1 MTAPGRILVVEDDDS
16 LREALLE
23 VLGDEGHEVRVAA
36 HGAEALERL
45 NTQDAWEPEL
55 LVLDLM
61 MPVMDAFEFREHQRQ
76 RAMAPDA
83 RVLVLSAARDLGSAA
98 ERLTADAYLAKPFH
112 LEEMLS
118 TVDRLL
124 DDHRAGAASGR

>member
-1 MTAPGRILVVEDDDS
+1 MTAPGRILVVEDDES

-23 VLGDEGHEVRVAA
+23 VLGDEGHDVRVAA
-36 HGAEALERL
+36 HGAEALETL
-45 NTQDAWEPEL
+45 DKWEPEL

-76 RAMAPDA
+76 RAVAPAA

-98 ERLTADAYLAKPFH
+98 ERLAADAYLAKPFRID
-112 LEEMLS
+112 EMLS

-124 DDHRAGAASGR
+124 DDHRDGDAAAR

>member
-1 MTAPGRILVVEDDDS
+1 MTAPGRILVVEDDES

-36 HGAEALERL
+36 HGAEALETL
-45 NTQDAWEPEL
+45 DEWEPEL

-76 RAMAPDA
+76 RAVASEA
-83 RVLVLSAARDLGSAA
+83 RILVLSAARDLGGAA
-98 ERLTADAYLAKPFH
+98 ERLAADAYLAKPFR
-112 LEEMLS
+112 LDEMLS

-124 DDHRAGAASGR
+124 DDHRAGDAAAR

>member
-1 MTAPGRILVVEDDDS
+1 MTAPGRILVVEDDES

-23 VLGDEGHEVRVAA
+23 VLGDEGHEVRAA
-36 HGAEALERL
+36 EHGGEALETL
-45 NTQDAWEPEL
+45 DGWEPEL

-76 RAMAPDA
+76 RDVALRA
-83 RVLVLSAARDLGSAA
+83 RVLVLSAARDLGGAA
-98 ERLTADAYLAKPFH
+98 ERLGADAYLAKPFR
-112 LEEMLS
+112 LDEMLA

-124 DDHRAGAASGR
+124 ADHRAGGAAGR

>member
-1 MTAPGRILVVEDDDS
+1 MTAPGRILVVEDDEM

-36 HGAEALERL
+36 HGAHALDTLDE
-45 NTQDAWEPEL
+45 WEPEL

-61 MPVMDAFEFREHQRQ
+61 MPVMDAFEFRERQQQRSL
-76 RAMAPDA
+76 ASEA
-83 RVLVLSAARDLGSAA
+83 RVLVLSAARNLDGAA
-98 ERLTADAYLAKPFH
+98 ERLAADAYLAKPFR
-112 LEEMLS
+112 LDEMLS

-124 DDHRAGAASGR
+124 DDRRDGGAAAR

>member
-1 MTAPGRILVVEDDDS
+1 VTAPGRILVVEDDES

-36 HGAEALERL
+36 HGAEALETL
-45 NTQDAWEPEL
+45 ETAGDWEPEL

-61 MPVMDAFEFREHQRQ
+61 MPVMDAFEFREHQRH
-76 RAMAPDA
+76 RAMAPGA
-83 RVLVLSAARDLGSAA
+83 RVLVLSAARDLDGAA
-98 ERLTADAYLAKPFH
+98 ERLAADAYLAKPFR
-112 LEEMLS
+112 LDEMLT

-124 DDHRAGAASGR
+124 DDHRAGAAAGR

>member
-1 MTAPGRILVVEDDDS
+1 MTAPGRILVVEDDES

-23 VLGDEGHEVRVAA
+23 VLGDEGHDVRAAA
-36 HGAEALERL
+36 HGAEALETL
-45 NTQDAWEPEL
+45 VAMDDWEPEL

-76 RAMAPDA
+76 RAVAPAA
-83 RVLVLSAARDLGSAA
+83 RVLVLSAARDLDGAA
-98 ERLTADAYLAKPFH
+98 ERLAADACLAKPFR
-112 LEEMLS
+112 LDEMLT

-124 DDHRAGAASGR
+124 DDHRAGDAAAR

>member
-1 MTAPGRILVVEDDDS
+1 MTAPGRILVVEDDES

-23 VLGDEGHEVRVAA
+23 VLGDEGHEVRAA
-36 HGAEALERL
+36 EHGADALETL
-45 NTQDAWEPEL
+45 DDWEPEL

-76 RAMAPDA
+76 RAAALEA
-83 RVLVLSAARDLGSAA
+83 RVLVLSAARDLGGAA
-98 ERLTADAYLAKPFH
+98 ERLDADAYLAKPFR
-112 LEEMLS
+112 LDEMLM

-124 DDHRAGAASGR
+124 DDHRAGGAAGR

>member
-1 MTAPGRILVVEDDDS
+1 MTAPGRILVVEDDES

-23 VLGDEGHEVRVAA
+23 VLGDEGHEVRAAA
-36 HGAEALERL
+36 HGSEALQALE
-45 NTQDAWEPEL
+45 AAGEWEPEV

-76 RAMAPDA
+76 RAVAPEA
-83 RVLVLSAARDLGSAA
+83 RLLVLSAARDLGGAA
-98 ERLTADAYLAKPFH
+98 DRLAADAYLAKPFR
-112 LEEMLS
+112 LDEMLA

-124 DDHRAGAASGR
+124 DDHRDGDLAAR